1 MIQEAAY
8 YRYAK
13 RGFEQGH
20 DLEDWLAAEA
30 DIEHAAFARQ
40 PEGRVMRE
48 FGLQQGSTFGAGED
62 DAFKRMIRQH
72 PLRDIS
78 RIEGIEPDEAPP
90 KE

>member
-1 MIQEAAY
+1 MIREAAY

-13 RGFEQGH
+13 RGFEPGH
-20 DLEDWLAAEA
+20 ALEDWLAAEA

-40 PEGRVMRE
+40 PEGGVLRE
-48 FGLQQGSTFGAGED
+48 FGLQQGSTFGPGED
-62 DAFKRMIRQH
+62 EAFKRMIRQH
-72 PLRDIS
+72 PLRDIP